1 MQYILD
7 NKFYTVIC
15 DKSLILFAVLVCTS
29 TFWTLYSTIYNTVII
44 DVFCVYIISIYALM
58 YLYGN
63 SRQHQHVNCYITLH
77 IYIFSIYIYVPQAVS
92 LYDSFQ
98 SSSPRKGPC
107 ILIDLLL
114 LYASS
119 HFFQSEAETEHK
131 LAAIKAVCDS
141 GLQPAQVWIQL
152 SVLLEVTKSYGL
164 PLG

>member
-63 SRQHQHVNCYITLH
+63 SRQH
-77 IYIFSIYIYVPQAVS
+77 
-92 LYDSFQ
+92 
-98 SSSPRKGPC
+98 
-107 ILIDLLL
+107 
-114 LYASS
+114 
-119 HFFQSEAETEHK
+119 
-131 LAAIKAVCDS
+131 
-141 GLQPAQVWIQL
+141 
-152 SVLLEVTKSYGL
+152 
-164 PLG
+164 